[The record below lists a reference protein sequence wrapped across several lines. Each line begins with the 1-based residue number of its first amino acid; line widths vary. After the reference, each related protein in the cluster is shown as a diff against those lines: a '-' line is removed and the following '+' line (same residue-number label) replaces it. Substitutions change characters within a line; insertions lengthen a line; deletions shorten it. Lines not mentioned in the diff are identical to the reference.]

1 MEYIVLGYG
10 KIGRTIVADV
20 SKYQPEKMIS
30 VYDPFAKINSEFPAN
45 VKFYNSDPL
54 SDENIPKIFNEDT
67 VIISAL
73 PARLRKKL
81 MQAVI
86 KGRSKLVDITF
97 GNDIISD
104 YVPSAKEP
112 HFLIVPDC
120 GLAPGISNFM
130 VGKFASE
137 FNELENVE
145 IYVGGLPNEPVP
157 PLEYKITFASDS
169 VVDEY
174 VNPAKIVE
182 NGKIVIKEALSGLED
197 FSSES
202 FRYPL
207 EAFLTDGLRSLIDTI
222 KSPKNMFE
230 KTIRYK
236 GHAEKVKLLRDLG
249 YFDSRER
256 KLNGNSVIPRKLTE
270 ELFDEK
276 LQLKDVGDTIILKVK
291 VSGIKNGKKLT
302 HEANMIYRCQANPNF
317 TGMSMTTACP
327 ASIIAQMIGENVIS
341 GKGVLTMEEIASR
354 EGVFDEFINRLSYRG
369 IKIDIDGHEDA

>member
-1 MEYIVLGYG
+1 MEYVVLGYG
-10 KIGRTIVADV
+10 KIGKTIVADI
-20 SKYQPEKMIS
+20 SKHQPKKIIS
-30 VYDPFAKINSEFPAN
+30 VYDPFAKKIDGLPAN

-54 SDENIPKIFNEDT
+54 SEENMPKIFREDM

-73 PARLRKKL
+73 PAKLRQKL

-86 KGRSKLVDITF
+86 KGKSKLVDITF
-97 GNDIISD
+97 GNDVISD
-104 YVPSAKEP
+104 YIPKTGKLE
-112 HFLIVPDC
+112 FLIVPDC
-120 GLAPGISNFM
+120 GLAPGISNFL
-130 VGKFASE
+130 VGRFASQ
-137 FNELENVE
+137 FDELENVQ

-182 NGKIVIKEALSGLED
+182 NGEIVTREALSGLEN

-202 FRYPL
+202 LKYPL

-249 YFDSRER
+249 FFDSSER
-256 KLNGNSVIPRKLTE
+256 KLNGSAVVPRRLTE
-270 ELFDEK
+270 AFFDEK
-276 LQLKDVGDTIILKVK
+276 LKLPDMGDTIILKVI
-291 VSGIKNGKKLT
+291 VSGIKNGKKMT
-302 HEANMIYRCQANPNF
+302 HEANMIYRCEANPDF

-327 ASIIAQMIGENVIS
+327 ASITAQMIGENMIS
-341 GKGVLTMEEIASR
+341 GKGVLTMEEIAPN
-354 EGVFDEFINRLSYRG
+354 EGIFYEFIKRLSERG
-369 IKIDIDGHEDA
+369 IKINLYESAGN

>member
-1 MEYIVLGYG
+1 MEFIVLGYG

-182 NGKIVIKEALSGLED
+182 NGVWDAI
-197 FSSES
+197 
-202 FRYPL
+202 
-207 EAFLTDGLRSLIDTI
+207 LRPTHIEQI
-222 KSPKNMFE
+222 MP
-230 KTIRYK
+230 
-236 GHAEKVKLLRDLG
+236 HAGAE
-249 YFDSRER
+249 
-256 KLNGNSVIPRKLTE
+256 
-270 ELFDEK
+270 
-276 LQLKDVGDTIILKVK
+276 
-291 VSGIKNGKKLT
+291 
-302 HEANMIYRCQANPNF
+302 
-317 TGMSMTTACP
+317 
-327 ASIIAQMIGENVIS
+327 
-341 GKGVLTMEEIASR
+341 
-354 EGVFDEFINRLSYRG
+354 
-369 IKIDIDGHEDA
+369 